1 MNKKAV
7 KYVLI
12 VSGIVLLLGL
22 GIWGYKYIKN
32 RNDDKKTNENK
43 TDLKELANLTSY
55 MTSTV
60 STDDNS
66 NRYTLKYYYNGP
78 IDMGETCLIG
88 KSNNRTCTKSNFYLT
103 IYVEDSIKLKSSW
116 MFYSYEAN
124 STDYINDK
132 KPTKPKNLIT
142 KVLNSK
148 FLVISLSNYTFCR
161 PNYTGYSFDIWCND
175 TGNDVEKTYYPYTKV
190 FDATTG
196 DMIFAVPTNS
206 NEDLSKSVP
215 SGTYGTCTKFT
226 NNMCLTDSDALYYLK
241 SVYENG
247 SSKVEV
253 HKVTFSDSYY
263 TNDHPFKYLDE
274 VAKPN

>member
-1 MNKKAV
+1 MNKKV
-7 KYVLI
+7 LKYVLI
-12 VSGIVLLLGL
+12 VCGIVLLFGL

-32 RNDDKKTNENK
+32 RNDDKKVNEYENE
-43 TDLKELANLTSY
+43 LKELASLTSY
-55 MTSTV
+55 GSDTV
-60 STDDNS
+60 GS
-66 NRYTLKYYYNGP
+66 YTLNYYYNGP
-78 IDMGETCLIG
+78 IYMGLKCLIG
-88 KSNNRTCTKSNFYLT
+88 SDFGYNYCKINNFYLT
-103 IYVEDSIKLKSSW
+103 IYVDDSIKLKSSW
-116 MFYSYEAN
+116 MFYSYEAYGN
-124 STDYINDK
+124 SAIETYIPNR
-132 KPTKPKNLIT
+132 PKNLTT

-148 FLVISLSNYTFCR
+148 FLVISLSSYI
-161 PNYTGYSFDIWCND
+161 YCND
-175 TGNDVEKTYYPYTKV
+175 YDDSQIKCYGSKSDGYKIYYPYTKV

-206 NEDLSKSVP
+206 NETLTAP

-226 NNMCLTDSDALYYLK
+226 NNMCLTDTSALYYLK

-253 HKVTFSDSYY
+253 RKVTFSDSYY